1 MGALRVS
8 TECCGDRGYQSG
20 TFRTKGQRD
29 VHSCFYHHCSC
40 YDSRDFKRYPLLYFW
55 TEKVSWQTSEKREK
69 DKKALGRIGVYATI
83 AMFIGL
89 CSAYIGSYVGTWTAY
104 KNYLPLFVAGISALA
119 MAVFEYLI
127 SKKKME
133 CLENFSVAA
142 SMIIG
147 MTAAVLVSL

>member
-1 MGALRVS
+1 MSIAVFTTIALVM
-8 TECCGDRGYQSG
+8 TAGIL
-20 TFRTKGQRD
+20 
-29 VHSCFYHHCSC
+29 
-40 YDSRDFKRYPLLYFW
+40 KRYPLLHFW
-55 TEKVSWQTSEKREK
+55 TEKISWQTSEKEK
-69 DKKALGRIGVYATI
+69 KTKSSRPGFGAYATI

-133 CLENFSVAA
+133 WLENFSVAA